1 MLVFEGMLP
10 FIAPQAW
17 RDTFKRMIELKDGQI
32 RFVGVLSIVG
42 GLLLMLLAWA
52 HSTH

>member
-42 GLLLMLLAWA
+42 GLLLMLLA
-52 HSTH
+52 